1 MSPKHNNKEPE
12 EYQVRLTLTG
22 LMAKRFSVLKK
33 YHAFEHNADVI
44 RLVITDAYEK
54 LEREKKLP
62 Q

>member
-1 MSPKHNNKEPE
+1 MSPKHNKKEPE
-12 EYQVRLTLTG
+12 EFQVRLKLTG

-33 YHAFEHNADVI
+33 YHAFEHNSDMV
-44 RLVITDAYEK
+44 RLVITDAYER